1 MISRDVLSTIEFGE
15 GQTIEF
21 KESSSASKLDK
32 EIVAFANASGGT
44 IYCGVTDTGEV
55 VGTSVSNTV
64 KSQIQDLARNCDPPI
79 AIKIEVLDKTIL
91 KIDVPESD
99 RKPHQCSTGFYLR
112 VGANSQKLRAA
123 EIKLLLDSGQSGF
136 DSRVNHHARFP
147 KDFDET
153 AFSHYCQLTH
163 ISPARNHVDLLHNM
177 QIIATDKKDAILFT
191 NAGVL
196 LFTKQPRMHLPESY
210 LTAVCYSGIDKFS
223 VLDRKDFTGNI
234 IDQIESGLV
243 FAQKHVDVEYEIA
256 GAGARIERYR
266 FPLVAVR
273 EALINALV
281 HRDYTFQNS
290 CVYLNIYSDRLEIE
304 NPGGIPGGRSPDDIE
319 GRSIRRNPVLADL
332 LFRAGYGEKLGS
344 GLIRIKD
351 ALHENENPAYQIA
364 ASNFF
369 SIRMRPRIP
378 RTKNLNFSSLQMD
391 ILNLLKSSSREL
403 SSSEIAKQLNTSS
416 TTITRHLKG
425 LIGDKLVSVSG
436 TGKSI
441 RYRM

>member
-1 MISRDVLSTIEFGE
+1 MTSQDTQSIIAFGE
-15 GQTIEF
+15 GQTVEF

-44 IYCGVTDTGEV
+44 IYCGISDNGEV
-55 VGTSVSNTV
+55 VGTTVSNAI

-79 AIKIEVLDKTIL
+79 SIQIDVLDKKIL
-91 KIDVPESD
+91 KIQIPESD
-99 RKPHQCSTGFYLR
+99 SKPHQCSTGFYLR
-112 VGANSQKLRAA
+112 VGANSQKLRAT
-123 EIKLLLDSGQSGF
+123 EIKLLLASGQSVF
-136 DSRVNHHARFP
+136 DSRVNEHARFP

-153 AFSHYCQLTH
+153 AFSNFCHLTR
-163 ISPARNHVDLLHNM
+163 ISPTRNQIDLLHNM
-177 QIIATDKKDAILFT
+177 QIITTDKKDKIRLT

-210 LTAVCYSGIDKFS
+210 LTAVCYNGIDKFS
-223 VLDRKDFTGNI
+223 ILDRKDFTGNI
-234 IDQIESGLV
+234 IDQIESGLA
-243 FAQKHVDVEYEIA
+243 FAKKHIDVEYDIG
-256 GAGARIERYR
+256 GAGARIERYQ

-281 HRDYTFQNS
+281 HRDYTFRNS
-290 CVYLNIYSDRLEIE
+290 CVYLNIFSDRLEIE
-304 NPGGIPGGRSPDDIE
+304 NPGGIPAGKSPDEIE
-319 GRSIRRNPVLADL
+319 GRSIRRNPILADL

-351 ALHENENPAYQIA
+351 SLKENENPTYQIA

-369 SIRMRPRIP
+369 SIRLRPRIP
-378 RTKNLNFSSLQMD
+378 RTKNLNVSALQIE

-403 SSSEIAKQLNTSS
+403 SSSEIASQLNTSV
-416 TTITRHLKG
+416 TTITRHLKS
-425 LIGDKLVSVSG
+425 LIANNLVSVSG

>member
-1 MISRDVLSTIEFGE
+1 
-15 GQTIEF
+15 
-21 KESSSASKLDK
+21 
-32 EIVAFANASGGT
+32 
-44 IYCGVTDTGEV
+44 
-55 VGTSVSNTV
+55 
-64 KSQIQDLARNCDPPI
+64 
-79 AIKIEVLDKTIL
+79 
-91 KIDVPESD
+91 
-99 RKPHQCSTGFYLR
+99 
-112 VGANSQKLRAA
+112 
-123 EIKLLLDSGQSGF
+123 
-136 DSRVNHHARFP
+136 
-147 KDFDET
+147 
-153 AFSHYCQLTH
+153 
-163 ISPARNHVDLLHNM
+163 
-177 QIIATDKKDAILFT
+177 
-191 NAGVL
+191 
-196 LFTKQPRMHLPESY
+196 MHLPESY

-266 FPLVAVR
+266 FPLVAIR

-378 RTKNLNFSSLQMD
+378 RTKNLNVSSLQMD

-403 SSSEIAKQLNTSS
+403 SSSEIAKQLNTSG